1 MEEEDWKSIIDELR
15 EQIGN
20 ISLERAAARSEVR
33 KAISKIEK
41 LEKINSEL
49 REELLATGV
58 VRNLEAADK

>member
-1 MEEEDWKSIIDELR
+1 MEEEDWKNIIDELR

-33 KAISKIEK
+33 KTIVKIEK

-58 VRNLEAADK
+58 VRNLEAAGE